1 MSGLRNPV
9 LGLRSHL
16 LWTRSG
22 VPWAV
27 WRLDG
32 LAYGHARPQ
41 DKETVRARHQALF
54 QSLHGEWMLL
64 GLTCPVDVAQI
75 GQAMIEDI
83 DLDTH
88 PEWATEVQMT
98 LAELDHS
105 HPQTRVYYLAAP
117 LSAEGW
123 QHRLAHRAHALEAQG
138 RTWLGLR
145 SPIPA
150 WTQFEVLERAAGV
163 VEQQIPR
170 AFRPRPAS
178 RDDLLWITDHAAQRG
193 LGCDAALPA
202 LDTDPGP
209 GPWHCGAGLGEP
221 WLDEGAATDHPGP
234 AHRASAFTRR
244 YVKVGHPSGTISY
257 QSLLV
262 MTGTPRG
269 GFSFP
274 GGEFLAVLEQLPVD
288 ADFCVRLTVSA
299 AAKAKRRNRR
309 VETTLN
315 DQYDQQE
322 TENVITGGGGDL
334 DISAAELAAF
344 TTALNRS
351 DVEVEVQATTIVAVG
366 AATPEV
372 TTAKAHYI
380 RDHFKDAEWVF
391 TPVLGEQSP
400 LWWSMIPGTPL
411 VPVVTELAQLS
422 TGGDFSMAVPL
433 VSSELGDSTGFRV
446 ADNISSGRR
455 APVLMNPAGNA
466 LLDISGSMAVLG
478 EKGSGKSTFLKTV
491 VSHCFDRGELVVMID
506 RSDNTEWAHFARAL
520 VPERS
525 TILDLSAPAFSLDPL
540 RLFDGAEGAQ
550 MVQSLFAVLLSVQAL
565 SLQGAVLSQMLEHDY
580 TRHHGIDSLQ
590 ALLEHLRA
598 LDALSLEPAQR
609 QAAAELSGRMRVFA
623 TTKLGRVLFDRALPV
638 LPLDSQAIVFC
649 THGLSLPR
657 PGELTTPE
665 LKAEMRLETIFG
677 RAMYSLLVFIGR
689 QLCFADDTQPA
700 NFVVDEAHHAT
711 GASPEAA
718 HEFADFLRYDRKH
731 MAAVLFGSHVAVPDL
746 GPEELTELIP
756 QRLVFRHRDEN
767 AAAKN
772 LRWFAHYD
780 QPEWIEEVTR
790 NLSPI
795 IGEDVPAER
804 RGEGFYRDARN
815 RIGKIQVRLPNHPA
829 RRAAVLS
836 TPGTITRAATAP

>member
-1 MSGLRNPV
+1 MIGPRNPV
-9 LGLRSHL
+9 LGARSNI

-22 VPWAV
+22 LPWAV
-27 WRLDG
+27 WRLEG

-41 DKETVRARHQALF
+41 DKDAVRARHQALF

-64 GLTCPVDVAQI
+64 GLTCPIDVARI
-75 GQAMIEDI
+75 GHAMVEDI
-83 DLDTH
+83 DLHTH
-88 PEWATEVQMT
+88 PEWATEVAMT
-98 LAELDHS
+98 LEELDQS
-105 HPQTRVYYLAAP
+105 RPETRVYYLAAP
-117 LSAEGW
+117 LRADGVKTRFTS
-123 QHRLAHRAHALEAQG
+123 RAHALEAQG
-138 RTWLGLR
+138 RTWLGLG
-145 SPIPA
+145 SPIPS
-150 WTQFEVLERAAGV
+150 WTHFELLERTARAVGQKIPGV
-163 VEQQIPR
+163 
-170 AFRPRPAS
+170 FRPTPAS
-178 RDDLLWITDHAAQRG
+178 RDDLLWIADHAAQRG
-193 LGCDAALPA
+193 LGLDAGLPEPN
-202 LDTDPGP
+202 TDPQP

-221 WLDEGAATDHPGP
+221 WLDEGATTDHPGP

-269 GFSFP
+269 GFLFP
-274 GGEFLAVLEQLPVD
+274 GGEFLAVLDQLPVD

-309 VETTLN
+309 AETTLN

-322 TENVITGGGGDL
+322 SENVITGGGSDL
-334 DISAAELAAF
+334 DLSAAELAAF

-351 DVEVEVQATTIVAVG
+351 DLEVEVQATTIVAVG
-366 AATPEV
+366 APTPEA
-372 TTAKAHYI
+372 TTAKAHYL
-380 RDHFKDAEWVF
+380 RDHFKDADWVF
-391 TPVLGEQSP
+391 TPVLGEQSQ

-411 VPVVTELAQLS
+411 APVVTELAQLS

-433 VSSELGDSTGFRV
+433 VSAELGDSSGFRV

-455 APVLMNPAGNA
+455 SPVLMNPAGNA
-466 LLDISGSMAVLG
+466 RLDVSGSMAVLG

-506 RSDNTEWAHFARAL
+506 RSDNTEWAHFARTL

-525 TILDLSAPAFSLDPL
+525 TILDLTAPAFSLDPL
-540 RLFDGAEGAQ
+540 RLFGLAEGAQ
-550 MVQSLFAVLLSVQAL
+550 MVQSLFAVLLSVKAV
-565 SLQGAVLSQMLEHDY
+565 STQGALLSQMLERDY
-580 TRHHGIDSLQ
+580 ARHHGIDSLQ
-590 ALLEHLRA
+590 ALLEHLRE

-609 QAAAELSGRMRVFA
+609 EAAAELSGRMRVFA
-623 TTKLGRVLFDRALPV
+623 FTKLGRVLFDHTLPV

-657 PGELTTPE
+657 AGELTTPE

-780 QPEWIEEVTR
+780 RPEWIEEVTR
-790 NLSPI
+790 NLSPVL
-795 IGEDVPAER
+795 GEDVPVDR

-836 TPGTITRAATAP
+836 TPGTILREAPRP